1 MTVIAEGVETL
12 EEVTFLQAATR
23 IRYAQGYDHSRPVF
37 MEDLTTARH
46 GGSGNSRSHATQREL
61 SPLRA
66 RR

>member
-12 EEVTFLQAATR
+12 EEATFLQAATR
-23 IRYAQGYDHSRPVF
+23 IRYAQGYYFSRPIF
-37 MEDLTTARH
+37 MEDLTTTRH
-46 GGSGNSRSHATQREL
+46 GGSGNSRSHATQREQ